1 MTSRSEGGDVFD
13 DGTPIFQQL
22 ADRIAGDVLS
32 GTYAEGDQVA
42 STNEFAAF
50 YRINPATAGKAVNL
64 LVDRG
69 VLYKR
74 RGIGMFVAEG
84 ARERLVEQR
93 RAAFAAEYV
102 RPLVLEAAALGIDV
116 AHLRRMID
124 QETAS

>member
-1 MTSRSEGGDVFD
+1 VFD

-84 ARERLVEQR
+84 ARERLAEQR
-93 RAAFAAEYV
+93 RASFAAEYV
-102 RPLVLEAAALGIDV
+102 RPLVLEAAALGIDA

-124 QETAS
+124 QETPS